1 MSKYTKFVKI
11 LMWVLLGVG
20 AGIVVWGAAI
30 KGLPATPADDGA
42 AVEVILYWAY
52 ALVALAVA
60 SIVVLGLYTTAAQK
74 GIKGIL
80 KLLGVVAGAC
90 VVVGGAYLLAKF
102 QGGNIVL
109 ANGATPSDSD
119 ILITNTVLNLTYL
132 LCGLAV
138 VSILFSAI
146 YTSVRK

>member
-20 AGIVVWGAAI
+20 AGVVVWGAAI
-30 KGLPATPADDGA
+30 KGVPATPADDGA

-80 KLLGVVAGAC
+80 KLLGVVVGAC
-90 VVVGGAYLLAKF
+90 VVVGGAFLLAKF

-109 ANGATPSDSD
+109 ANGATPSD